1 MSDNNNDQQADQVV
15 VDESKT
21 EKLKAVFDAAY
32 ANAEMIF
39 KSGDTTPLKTN
50 LNDDLF
56 QSAWELGGIVHA
68 ARGVA
73 LTLCAYKIVAEDQDI
88 RIHKADHEGGF
99 SARSFDTAVTVPF
112 LQSLSL
118 PYNSQTHWLSQTFS
132 FTCPYHRNTNL
143 KTKPQ
148 KAGPLM
154 VKVVNEVEE
163 SQQPRAVAEAVA
175 TVILYR
181 LIEERDKGKVSL
193 EKPKELQIDLVVEL
207 LHRHFNKTYSKNA
220 PRLPQIAIYAIYSCI
235 VNSME
240 RYQGL
245 ELQPLERMKTANR
258 KTGSVGDIDVNRGKQ
273 PEEAVEVKLGI
284 EITEAEVNE
293 AIEKIRHA
301 SVSRYLILS
310 TAGISKDHETKI
322 KQIQYDFR
330 RANGC
335 EIIVNGVIDT
345 IKYYLRLIRSTTDFI
360 YAYTTIVETD
370 PDVSYEHRQA
380 WNDVCKE
387 VLG

>member
-1 MSDNNNDQQADQVV
+1 MYENNNEQQVEQVC
-15 VDESKT
+15 VDKSKVDLLRAVLDASYVSA
-21 EKLKAVFDAAY
+21 EK
-32 ANAEMIF
+32 IF
-39 KSGDTTPLKTN
+39 KSGDIAPLKEN
-50 LNDDLF
+50 IDEELF
-56 QSAWELGGIVHA
+56 QSAWELGAVAHA

-73 LTLCAYKIVAEDQDI
+73 LTLCAYKIIAEEQDI

-99 SARSFDTAVTVPF
+99 SARSFDTVVTVPF
-112 LQSLSL
+112 LQRQSL

-132 FTCPYHRNTNL
+132 FTCPYHRGLTLRTNP
-143 KTKPQ
+143 K

-154 VKVVNEVEE
+154 VTVVNEVEE
-163 SQQPRAVAEAVA
+163 AQQPRVAAEAV
-175 TVILYR
+175 VKIILYR
-181 LIEERDKGKVSL
+181 LIEERDKSKVSL
-193 EKPKELQIDLVVEL
+193 EKPKELAIDLVVEL
-207 LHRHFNKTYSKNA
+207 LQKHFNKAYSKNA
-220 PRLPQIAIYAIYSCI
+220 PRLPQIAVYAIYRCI
-235 VNSME
+235 INSME

-245 ELQPLERMKTANR
+245 DLQPLERMKTANR
-258 KTGSVGDIDVNRGKQ
+258 KSGSVGDIDVNRGRQ
-273 PEEAVEVKLGI
+273 AVEAVEVKLGI

-301 SVSRYLILS
+301 SVNRYLILS
-310 TAGISKDHETKI
+310 TSGIAKGQEVKI
-322 KQIQYDFR
+322 KKIQYDFR

-335 EIIVNGVIDT
+335 EIIINGVIDT

-360 YAYTTIVETD
+360 YQYTTIVESD